1 MKIILIFLTSF
12 NILLCKGNSS
22 MDDSAPAPPIGGF
35 NVYMGHIH
43 NHTTVSNAHGTPD
56 RAYTYA
62 RDIAGLDFLGI
73 TDHAES
79 IDSSEWNNLTAIA
92 DAFNSDNIFV
102 ALRGFEWSSSAK
114 YGHVSILDTSEY
126 CTSVNTA
133 TDTFNE
139 LCIWISAR
147 NGIAFFNHP
156 GRENSMGTEFNH
168 FTTSPVT
175 QFVGMELWNKNDGF
189 NVYYYNDGYN
199 NGDNGLGYFDEALQ
213 NGWHTGASGS
223 GDDHWGTW
231 GTAQTYR
238 MAVLANA
245 KTRSEI
251 LGALR
256 ARRFY
261 STLDRN
267 LSLSFKIDGNEMG
280 STISAGISTFKIMAE
295 DGSGRELFTNI
306 FLLKN
311 GKIINEWSPN
321 QKKVIISI
329 GITTS
334 AGEYYYVRVRQDDG
348 DEAISSPIWIQ

>member
-1 MKIILIFLTSF
+1 
-12 NILLCKGNSS
+12 
-22 MDDSAPAPPIGGF
+22 
-35 NVYMGHIH
+35 
-43 NHTTVSNAHGTPD
+43 
-56 RAYTYA
+56 
-62 RDIAGLDFLGI
+62 
-73 TDHAES
+73 
-79 IDSSEWNNLTAIA
+79 
-92 DAFNSDNIFV
+92 
-102 ALRGFEWSSSAK
+102 
-114 YGHVSILDTSEY
+114 
-126 CTSVNTA
+126 
-133 TDTFNE
+133 
-139 LCIWISAR
+139 
-147 NGIAFFNHP
+147 
-156 GRENSMGTEFNH
+156 
-168 FTTSPVT
+168 
-175 QFVGMELWNKNDGF
+175 
-189 NVYYYNDGYN
+189 
-199 NGDNGLGYFDEALQ
+199 
-213 NGWHTGASGS
+213 
-223 GDDHWGTW
+223 
-231 GTAQTYR
+231 